1 MVDRLFYS
9 SLAILPLILAVGGF
23 VYVRQAWFTS
33 QRRRGIWTWIT
44 AVLLFGAGGV
54 LWSVRYRIRGWEGF
68 DNRVFDLVFVAGL
81 AVIVGIAALL
91 GIVAIVGRSSRG
103 APLCP
108 QCWYDM
114 TAHEGLCPECGMT
127 VRDERELLRR
137 KRSVRLAAFAI
148 SMQLLA
154 QFLYQ
159 YHRADHGGAR
169 ALVPTT
175 VLIAG
180 AFTMPREMIISAPGF
195 RDFSL
200 TGRLTDKKLSEWQ
213 RSWLFSRA
221 QAELIAGESAESVR
235 RATTLLVR
243 GEFESDLSFEAW
255 KRAFGRLLGDGGLSE
270 VGTEQLA
277 RSYLGSRSDAERSE
291 YLQRPRDRG
300 IVAKELEDFVPAL
313 ERELATASPG
323 TDEWDAA
330 IRLLAAAGR
339 HDAAIR
345 AILEAVSFD
354 PSPSNAASATFALA
368 ALGRESPQ
376 ASDALLDFVLTLKP
390 EERFS
395 SMVWACRIGPESA
408 WLHEA
413 FRVLANSGEP
423 NLEVLG
429 AAGLASSTSTRCSGT
444 ELLID
449 RMQKWRPNAPVFLM
463 TLQWPV
469 LVAPSDV
476 HASQLLNEMKRY
488 ATEGNEVVRMEA
500 VNLLTQIADQVPSRR
515 DEIREFLVLLS
526 DARDGIL
533 AERARASVESLL
545 EKRREPT
552 NLKIGEQ

>member
-1 MVDRLFYS
+1 MVDRIFYS
-9 SLAILPLILAVGGF
+9 SLAILPLILAVGGG
-23 VYVRQAWFTS
+23 VYVRQAWLTS
-33 QRRRGIWTWIT
+33 QRRRGVWTWIA
-44 AVLLFGAGGV
+44 AVLLFGAAGV
-54 LWSVRYRIRGWEGF
+54 LWSVRHRIRGWEGF
-68 DNRVFDLVFVAGL
+68 DNRVFDLAFVAGL
-81 AVIVGIAALL
+81 AVIVGAAALIGL
-91 GIVAIVGRSSRG
+91 VAMAGRSSRG
-103 APLCP
+103 VPLCP

-114 TAHEGLCPECGMT
+114 TAHEGLCPECGT
-127 VRDERELLRR
+127 TIRDERELLRR
-137 KRSVRLAAFAI
+137 KRSVRLAAFAV
-148 SMQLLA
+148 SLQLLA

-175 VLIAG
+175 ALIAG

-221 QAELIAGESAESVR
+221 QAELIAGRSAESVR
-235 RATTLLVR
+235 RATTLLAQ
-243 GEFESDLSFEAW
+243 GEFESELSFDAW
-255 KRAFGRLLGDGGLSE
+255 KRAFGRLLADGGLSE
-270 VGTEQLA
+270 VGTAQLA

-291 YLQRPRDRG
+291 YLQRPRDRE

-313 ERELATASPG
+313 ERELAGASPG

-330 IRLLAAAGR
+330 IRLLAAAGC

-345 AILEAVSFD
+345 AILDAVSFE
-354 PSPSNAASATFALA
+354 PTPSNVASAAFSLA
-368 ALGRESPQ
+368 ALGRESPE
-376 ASDALLDFVLTLKP
+376 AADALIDFVLALKP
-390 EERFS
+390 EDRFS
-395 SMVWACRIGPESA
+395 SIVWACRIGPESA

-429 AAGLASSTSTRCSGT
+429 AAGLASSASTRCDGT

-449 RMQKWRPNAPVFLM
+449 RMRNWRPNAPVFLL

-469 LVAPSDV
+469 LVAPSDR

-488 ATEGNEVVRMEA
+488 ATEGNEVVRLDA
-500 VNLLTQIADQVPSRR
+500 VNLLAQIADEVPSRR
-515 DEIREFLVLLS
+515 DEIRAFLVLLS
-526 DARDGIL
+526 DARDQVL
-533 AERARASVESLL
+533 AERARAAVESLL
-545 EKRREPT
+545 EKRREQT
-552 NLKIGEQ
+552 ILKIGEQ